1 MSRVIHFEI
10 PAAKPERAV
19 KFYEKAFGW
28 KIEKW
33 AGMMDYWNI
42 STGGDKEP
50 GINGA
55 IMSNDGAIKQVVNTI
70 GVKSLGEAAKK
81 VLAAGGKRVSPD
93 QTVPGIGYF
102 AYFTDT
108 EGNPFGL
115 MQNDPGAK

>member
-1 MSRVIHFEI
+1 MSRIVHFEI

-19 KFYEKAFGW
+19 KFYEKVFGW

-33 AGMMDYWNI
+33 AGPMDYWNI
-42 STGGDKEP
+42 TTGPDKEP

-55 IMSNDGAIKQVVNTI
+55 IMSNEGTIRQVVNTI
-70 GVKSLGEAAKK
+70 DVKNLADASNK

-93 QTVPGIGYF
+93 QTVPGVGYF

-115 MQNDPGAK
+115 MHNDPKAK

>member
-1 MSRVIHFEI
+1 MNRVVHFEI
-10 PAAKPERAV
+10 PAAKPDRAV
-19 KFYEKAFGW
+19 KFYEKVFGW

-33 AGMMDYWNI
+33 AGPMDYWNI
-42 STGGDKEP
+42 TTGTDKEA

-55 IMSNDGAIKQVVNTI
+55 IMSNNGTIKQVVNTI
-70 GVKSLGEAAKK
+70 GVKNLGEAAKN

-115 MQNDPGAK
+115 MQNDPKAK

>member
-1 MSRVIHFEI
+1 MNRVIHFEI
-10 PAAKPERAV
+10 PAIKADRAV
-19 KFYEKAFGW
+19 KFYETVFGW

-33 AGMMDYWNI
+33 AGPMDYWNI
-42 STGGDKEP
+42 TTGADKEP

-55 IMSNDGAIKQVVNTI
+55 IMSVDGAIKQVVNTI
-70 GVKSLGEAAKK
+70 GVKNLDEAAKK

-115 MQNDPGAK
+115 MQNDPKAK

>member
-1 MSRVIHFEI
+1 MGRVIHFEI
-10 PAAKPERAV
+10 PAEKPERAV

-33 AGMMDYWNI
+33 AGPMDYWMI
-42 STGGDKEP
+42 TTGADKEP

-55 IMSNDGAIKQVVNTI
+55 IMDKTGPIKQTVNTI
-70 GVKSLGEAAKK
+70 DVKNLGEAAKM
-81 VLAAGGKRVSPD
+81 VVAAGGKRVSPD
-93 QTVPGIGYF
+93 QAVPGIGYF

-115 MQNDPGAK
+115 MQNDPKAK

>member
-10 PAAKPERAV
+10 PAAKPNRAV
-19 KFYEKAFGW
+19 KFYEQAFGW
-28 KIEKW
+28 KIAKW
-33 AGMMDYWNI
+33 AGPMDYWNI
-42 STGGDKEP
+42 TTGSDKEP
-50 GINGA
+50 GIDGA
-55 IMSNDGAIKQVVNTI
+55 IMSNEGTIRQVVNTI
-70 GVKSLGEAAKK
+70 DVKNLAEAAKK

-115 MQNDPGAK
+115 MQNDPKAK